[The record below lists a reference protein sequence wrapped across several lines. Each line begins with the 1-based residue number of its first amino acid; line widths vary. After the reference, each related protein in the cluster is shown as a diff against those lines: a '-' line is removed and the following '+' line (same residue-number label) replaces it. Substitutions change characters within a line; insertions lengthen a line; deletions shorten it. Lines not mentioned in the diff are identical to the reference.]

1 MNTKSEK
8 LSSIA
13 NRSLPSFHCGFIA
26 LTPTSD
32 KSWSVPVRAK
42 PCETQSFTQSLI
54 AEVVSN
60 FAIYPVEVTPPNTWQ
75 VFKNALGILAAG
87 GAACNMSAARSAVW

>member
-42 PCETQSFTQSLI
+42 PCENQSFTETLI
-54 AEVVSN
+54 AES
-60 FAIYPVEVTPPNTWQ
+60 FSDFFIYNITLTH
-75 VFKNALGILAAG
+75 FIALCTIQSPQIL
-87 GAACNMSAARSAVW
+87 